1 MATEFKAKGYSVK
14 DAFDHLDTNTSGT
27 ITLGELADAFKV
39 MKLQLSSQTLKNIL
53 HLFDVNG
60 DNCISLE
67 EFEKQMS
74 KYMGGSAVTG
84 RAEFITNS
92 KQITG
97 NIIPDKMKEDL
108 VQDMLREQKGKV
120 KFEDFSLK
128 TSALTGAEKTRKEQM
143 LLDQIKR
150 GELASEI
157 LNGELKLQFEEG
169 VDLLTV
175 PGKTVPYISL
185 VVVSYTAAEGRSEQI
200 LNS

>member
-14 DAFDHLDTNTSGT
+14 DAFDHLDTNTGGT

-108 VQDMLREQKGKV
+108 VQDMLREQKAKV

>member
-1 MATEFKAKGYSVK
+1 
-14 DAFDHLDTNTSGT
+14 
-27 ITLGELADAFKV
+27 
-39 MKLQLSSQTLKNIL
+39 
-53 HLFDVNG
+53 
-60 DNCISLE
+60 
-67 EFEKQMS
+67 MS
-74 KYMGGSAVTG
+74 KYMGSSAVTG

-108 VQDMLREQKGKV
+108 VQDMLREQKAKV

>member
-1 MATEFKAKGYSVK
+1 LATEFKAKGYSVK

-92 KQITG
+92 KQITR
-97 NIIPDKMKEDL
+97 
-108 VQDMLREQKGKV
+108 LRH
-120 KFEDFSLK
+120 
-128 TSALTGAEKTRKEQM
+128 
-143 LLDQIKR
+143 
-150 GELASEI
+150 
-157 LNGELKLQFEEG
+157 
-169 VDLLTV
+169 
-175 PGKTVPYISL
+175 
-185 VVVSYTAAEGRSEQI
+185 
-200 LNS
+200 

>member
-1 MATEFKAKGYSVK
+1 
-14 DAFDHLDTNTSGT
+14 
-27 ITLGELADAFKV
+27 
-39 MKLQLSSQTLKNIL
+39 
-53 HLFDVNG
+53 
-60 DNCISLE
+60 
-67 EFEKQMS
+67 
-74 KYMGGSAVTG
+74 
-84 RAEFITNS
+84 
-92 KQITG
+92 
-97 NIIPDKMKEDL
+97 MKEDL
-108 VQDMLREQKGKV
+108 VQDMLREQKAKV